1 MTSSDIGSPRGSFQ
15 LPSDCNQDDKVADLE
30 QIGSIIVDAAFQLH
44 GKLGPGLVESVYH
57 TVYSRDLS
65 RRGLFVE
72 SKRPI
77 SFDYD
82 GLWFEDAFVPD
93 LIVERCIVIEVKS
106 SPQILPIHY
115 MQLLTYLRLM
125 DLRLGY
131 VVNFGVPLFKGAV
144 RRVVNE
150 MYGSFQTR
158 G

>member
-1 MTSSDIGSPRGSFQ
+1 M
-15 LPSDCNQDDKVADLE
+15 
-30 QIGSIIVDAAFQLH
+30 
-44 GKLGPGLVESVYH
+44 ESVYH

-72 SKRPI
+72 SKKPI

-131 VVNFGVPLFKGAV
+131 VVNFGVPSFKGAV

-150 MYGSFQTR
+150 MYGSFSGTGHGR
-158 G
+158 EGA